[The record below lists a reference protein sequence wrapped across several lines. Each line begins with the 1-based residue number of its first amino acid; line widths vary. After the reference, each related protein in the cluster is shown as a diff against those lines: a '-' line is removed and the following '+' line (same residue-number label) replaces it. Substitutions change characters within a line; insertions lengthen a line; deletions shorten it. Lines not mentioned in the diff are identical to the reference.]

1 MTFETTPLA
10 GPVVIGMERFTDDRG
25 FFGYTFD
32 AAAFAGRGLPSV
44 IVQSNVS
51 FNNIAGTLRGMH
63 FQRDPSAQPKLVRCT
78 RGRIFDVV
86 VDVRP
91 GSPTERKWFGI
102 ELSAETQKALFI
114 PAGFAHG
121 FQTRVDQTE
130 VLYEMFTPY
139 APASAAGVRFDDP
152 AFGIEWPMQ
161 VTSIS
166 DRDRTYA
173 DYGR

>member
-1 MTFETTPLA
+1 MTFESTPLG
-10 GPVVIGMERFTDDRG
+10 GPVVIGVERFTDDRG

-32 AAAFAGRGLPSV
+32 AAAFAQRGFPSV

-51 FNNIAGTLRGMH
+51 FNTVAGTLRGMH
-63 FQRDPSAQPKLVRCT
+63 FQRESGAQPKLVRCT
-78 RGRIFDVV
+78 RGVIFDVV

-91 GSPTERKWFGI
+91 GSPTERQWFGVN
-102 ELSAETQKALFI
+102 LSAESQRALFI

-121 FQTRVDQTE
+121 FQTLSNQTE

-139 APASAAGVRFDDP
+139 APAMAAGVRFDDP
-152 AFGIEWPMQ
+152 AFGITWPMAI
-161 VTSIS
+161 TSIS